1 MLHNHLPLLNMT
13 RKQESRGFNPQ
24 LHFGDSINYFSNT
37 DLGKISISGEVE
49 TGKVH
54 GETTVHVHV
63 HISSGAG
70 SAVVQVVL
78 PKEKKIR

>member
-1 MLHNHLPLLNMT
+1 MDLIPSYTLGTLTNKEYSM
-13 RKQESRGFNPQ
+13 
-24 LHFGDSINYFSNT
+24 NYFSDRKNT